1 MALRSTGV
9 RSGTAMA
16 AAEDAAALCGSSRSG
31 RGRGRGDG
39 RGGRGGRGGR
49 ADGRGGLRGERDT
62 GGGGGQNGHD
72 GNNARVEGSEAATR
86 RAQAESKAEAAPEA
100 VEVEERWLREARRR
114 ADRALA
120 KASAVAPSRAAVE
133 AARRVESAGK
143 VAAAINLQPALRGAA
158 VRRPWRHVLAVL
170 ARYRAGAKEAVL
182 AAEAAATSEVE
193 AQRWVAEAAGLAETT
208 AASRVEAVRLE
219 SEEEWEEMAA
229 ALVRQAVWHT
239 VEAETRVAARRL
251 VVVEA
256 SSEDADTATQTDP
269 VKAAA
274 VGTQTAVF
282 SLGQRMVAA
291 AVQTESCGTDGLA
304 EPVREVVVGRQ
315 LHPAQAKAVE
325 RAERAAERVEQLQAA
340 AEATAAR
347 YRAEGAAAQ
356 ETAPTAAITTTT
368 ALSEVPR
375 VAVGSGG
382 KQRKKAQLRRQAAA
396 EGMDVRAWA
405 ASKAERRRHLLAEAW
420 EGMLAPGVEGFDQR
434 IAWAQEDRM
443 ARRQAGR
450 GMEEY
455 GGEVEA
461 SRSFWEAAGWRGE
474 GSRFSVLDA
483 VEGVLRNT

>member
-1 MALRSTGV
+1 M
-9 RSGTAMA
+9 
-16 AAEDAAALCGSSRSG
+16 
-31 RGRGRGDG
+31 
-39 RGGRGGRGGR
+39 
-49 ADGRGGLRGERDT
+49 
-62 GGGGGQNGHD
+62 
-72 GNNARVEGSEAATR
+72 

-100 VEVEERWLREARRR
+100 AEVEERWLREARRR

-133 AARRVESAGK
+133 AAQRVESAGK
-143 VAAAINLQPALRGAA
+143 LAAAVNLQTALRGAA
-158 VRRPWRHVLAVL
+158 VRRQWRHVLAVL
-170 ARYRAGAKEAVL
+170 ARYRAGAKAAVL

-193 AQRWVAEAAGLAETT
+193 AQRRVAEAAGLAETT

-219 SEEEWEEMAA
+219 SEVEWEEMAA

-239 VEAETRVAARRL
+239 MEAETRVAARRL

-256 SSEDADTATQTDP
+256 SSEDAETAVQTDP
-269 VKAAA
+269 VKVAA
-274 VGTQTAVF
+274 VGTQTAAF
-282 SLGQRMVAA
+282 SLGRRMMAA
-291 AVQTESCGTDGLA
+291 AVQTESCDTDRPA

-356 ETAPTAAITTTT
+356 ETAPTAAITTT

-450 GMEEY
+450 GMEEH
-455 GGEVEA
+455 GGEAEA
-461 SRSFWEAAGWRGE
+461 SMCFWEAAGWRGE

-483 VEGVLRNT
+483 VE